1 MAEKSIGRAEKV
13 IFLPL
18 NAPQQRRILAWC
30 CETHPRFIVAISPIL
45 CHKPTL
51 HRPADQGLPCRC
63 PCRLVPLRQI
73 IEHFQ
78 RSNEHFSRSNA
89 FAGGSC
95 CGIQESQMPKLKT
108 KSGAKKRF
116 KVTATGK
123 VMAAQRGKRHGM
135 IKRTKK
141 QIRQL
146 RGTRV
151 LFKTDGDN
159 IKKYFLPNA

>member
-1 MAEKSIGRAEKV
+1 MCLTHTLDFELMPVNRA
-13 IFLPL
+13 F
-18 NAPQQRRILAWC
+18 
-30 CETHPRFIVAISPIL
+30 
-45 CHKPTL
+45 
-51 HRPADQGLPCRC
+51 
-63 PCRLVPLRQI
+63 
-73 IEHFQ
+73 
-78 RSNEHFSRSNA
+78 
-89 FAGGSC
+89 GSFPV
-95 CGIQESQMPKLKT
+95 QKESQMPKLKT

-123 VMAAQRGKRHGM
+123 VMHAQRGKRHGM

-159 IKKYFLPNA
+159 IKKYWLPNG

>member
-1 MAEKSIGRAEKV
+1 MSVRVVSFSEK
-13 IFLPL
+13 P
-18 NAPQQRRILAWC
+18 
-30 CETHPRFIVAISPIL
+30 
-45 CHKPTL
+45 
-51 HRPADQGLPCRC
+51 
-63 PCRLVPLRQI
+63 
-73 IEHFQ
+73 EHFQ
-78 RSNEHFSRSNA
+78 RSNEHFSRPDA
-89 FAGGSC
+89 FTGVFVLRP
-95 CGIQESQMPKLKT
+95 QESQMPKLKT

-123 VMAAQRGKRHGM
+123 VMSAHAGKRHGM